1 MQNIPIPRITFL
13 QWVKYPWAALLI
25 CAVFGLGV
33 MFNINSNINNQ
44 RIIDCNRGN
53 VELKKELVIK
63 DEQLNQLTT
72 ALLIKNGIINE
83 INSIV
88 KEKVGDDAKRIISK

>member
-44 RIIDCNRGN
+44 RIIDCNRNN
-53 VELKKELVIK
+53 VELKKELSVK

>member
-44 RIIDCNRGN
+44 RIIDCNKGSA
-53 VELKKELVIK
+53 ELKKELAIK

-88 KEKVGDDAKRIISK
+88 KEKVGDDAKKIISK